1 MNLDEEAGN
10 LRRAAPVNF
19 YSTMLLLAATAWRT
33 VRARAADEMRRS
45 DSPSFRGRIVLFG
58 AQRKPQKSGPIEILT
73 MNPDGSGVES
83 LLKLDDTGRMTGR
96 ISPDG
101 RRLAFGTISGDG
113 KRWETWILEADG
125 RRRKVAAD
133 GVVRA
138 WSPDGSSLACFRRK
152 GADGWENLRVEVES
166 GRAHIAPIPPSDVIE
181 DWSSMGDTLSVMA
194 GNRDHFFEHPGKGTY
209 PLRQIVLI
217 APDGSRR
224 RRITSDPLLDNIWSR
239 FSPNGSLVAHEQRRH
254 VKDKVLEYYV
264 VCGHD
269 GANPVEVIR
278 GDKLDEELRVID
290 SYPSYPYYWVP
301 ASYPCWSPDG
311 SRIVACLSN
320 GKWAHGISDK
330 LRFALVFATPDGHFE
345 RGMNLEKLGIVFVC
359 EIDCK

>member
-1 MNLDEEAGN
+1 
-10 LRRAAPVNF
+10 
-19 YSTMLLLAATAWRT
+19 
-33 VRARAADEMRRS
+33 MRRL
-45 DSPSFRGRIVLFG
+45 DTPSFRGRIVLFG
-58 AQRKPQKSGPIEILT
+58 AQRKPQKSGTVEILT

-96 ISPDG
+96 ISPDC
-101 RRLAFGTISGDG
+101 RRLAFGTMSGDG
-113 KRWETWILEADG
+113 RRFETWILEADG
-125 RRRKVAAD
+125 RRRQVPVD
-133 GVVRA
+133 GIVRA
-138 WSPDGSSLACFRRK
+138 WSPDGSSLVCFRRK

-166 GRAHIAPIPPSDVIE
+166 GRAHIVPIPPSDVIE
-181 DWSSMGDTLSVMA
+181 DWSSMGDTLSTMA
-194 GNRDHFFEHPGKGTY
+194 GNRDHSFEHPSKGTY
-209 PLRQIVLI
+209 PLRQIDLI

-290 SYPSYPYYWVP
+290 SYPSYPY
-301 ASYPCWSPDG
+301 
-311 SRIVACLSN
+311 
-320 GKWAHGISDK
+320 
-330 LRFALVFATPDGHFE
+330 LRTDS
-345 RGMNLEKLGIVFVC
+345 
-359 EIDCK
+359 